1 MENNQMEYLSHVN
14 WFKKKSIKFVS
25 KMVTTLICLFIV
37 MQKRVMKYMTR
48 IGQNTGMLKT
58 WKKVQQ
64 KAITWNQQSALTNFI
79 HVVSG
84 TIERDYDDDGHRG
97 LGRRVPELELWQTP
111 IRIDKI
117 SL

>member
-1 MENNQMEYLSHVN
+1 MCCNGKQSDGISFTRKLIL
-14 WFKKKSIKFVS
+14 KKSIKFVS

-64 KAITWNQQSALTNFI
+64 KAITYI
-79 HVVSG
+79 
-84 TIERDYDDDGHRG
+84 GH
-97 LGRRVPELELWQTP
+97 
-111 IRIDKI
+111 
-117 SL
+117 